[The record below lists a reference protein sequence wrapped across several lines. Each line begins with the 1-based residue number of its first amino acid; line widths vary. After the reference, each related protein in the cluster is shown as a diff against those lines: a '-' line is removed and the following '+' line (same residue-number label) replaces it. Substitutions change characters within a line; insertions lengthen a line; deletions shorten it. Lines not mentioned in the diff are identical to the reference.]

1 MAAVTHT
8 LLGHAVH
15 RSEDPDLLTG
25 RARFIAAQAPA
36 GALRVV
42 FVRSQVAHG
51 ELRSVDVEAAAQMPG
66 VRGIWTAATLA
77 LEPQGDRENPALLRP
92 VLAEGRVRF
101 VGEAVAVIAAD
112 TLGAAY
118 DAADA
123 VVVDV
128 DPLPAVVGPVEAAGP
143 DVALLFPEHGS
154 NVVAGGHHDPD
165 PAFFD
170 DADVVAHVRM
180 SHHRVA
186 PVPMEPNAFAV
197 EPTADGGWNVWA
209 STQSVFGVRE
219 AVAKVLGADASAV
232 RVRAPWVG
240 GGFGAKGGVYPEQL
254 VVAAVSA
261 RLDRPVVWAETR
273 TENLLAMTHGR
284 AQVHDVEIGA
294 TRDGRFT
301 GLRVLGWADVG
312 AYPGRGMFIPM
323 VTRRMSSGVYR
334 FPKVDFS
341 AVTVVTTTTPTG
353 PYRGAGRPEAAALVE
368 RAVDALADELGMDPV
383 ELRRRNFP
391 DPSEFPFTTA
401 TGATYD
407 SGDYAASLDAAL
419 ALADYEG
426 LRADQQRRRQDPMA
440 ALLGIGVATYVE
452 TSGGGQEMGSVR
464 VLTDGTV
471 EVVTGSV
478 ANGQGHQT
486 TWAQIAASV
495 LGVPL
500 EVVRVVASDTGLVD
514 HGVGSFGSRSL
525 QLGGSAVHE
534 AASVVVDQARRL
546 AADLLEAAP
555 EDIVVADG
563 GLAVAG
569 VPASGRSWAE
579 LASVAESRAELLA
592 HSLDFGRGG
601 SFPSGCHV
609 AVVEIDRQTGKVE
622 LRDMVAV
629 DDCGVVIN
637 PLLAEGQVHGGL
649 AQGIAQMLL
658 EEVRFDADGNP
669 LTSTL
674 VDYGIPSAADLPSF
688 TTAHTVTPSPNNP
701 LGAKGIGESGTTGS
715 IAAVWNAVVDALEP
729 FGVRHLDGPFT
740 AETVWRAMQ
749 GQTGSS

>member
-1 MAAVTHT
+1 
-8 LLGHAVH
+8 
-15 RSEDPDLLTG
+15 
-25 RARFIAAQAPA
+25 
-36 GALRVV
+36 
-42 FVRSQVAHG
+42 
-51 ELRSVDVEAAAQMPG
+51 MPG
-66 VRGIWTAATLA
+66 VQGAWTAASLA
-77 LEPQGDRENPALLRP
+77 LEPQGDADTPALLRP

-112 TLGAAY
+112 TLGAAL

-123 VVVDV
+123 VVVDIE
-128 DPLPAVVGPVEAAGP
+128 PLPAVVGPVEATSP
-143 DVALLFPEHGS
+143 DAALLFPEHGS
-154 NVVAGGHHDPD
+154 NIVGGRHHDLSLG
-165 PAFFD
+165 FFE
-170 DADVVAHVRM
+170 DADVVARVRM

-197 EPTADGGWNVWA
+197 EPTPDGGWNVWA

-219 AVAKVLGADASAV
+219 AVAKVLGAEPSAV

-261 RLDRPVVWAETR
+261 RLGRPVVWVETR

-284 AQVHDVEIGA
+284 AQIHEVEIGA

-323 VTRRMSSGVYR
+323 VTRRMSAGVYR
-334 FPKVDFS
+334 FPKIDFS
-341 AVTVVTTTTPTG
+341 AVTVVTSTTPTG

-368 RAVDALADELGMDPV
+368 RAVDALADELDIDPV

-407 SGDYAASLDAAL
+407 SGDYAGSLDAAL
-419 ALADYEG
+419 ALAGYDE
-426 LRADQQRRRQDPMA
+426 LRADQARRRQDPDA
-440 ALLGIGVATYVE
+440 RLLGIGVATYVE
-452 TSGGGQEMGSVR
+452 ISGGGQEMGSVR

-500 EVVRVVASDTGLVD
+500 EAVRVVSSDTGLVD

-534 AASVVVDQARRL
+534 AAHVVVDQARRL
-546 AADLLEAAP
+546 AADVLEAAP
-555 EDIVVADG
+555 DDIVVTNG
-563 GLAVAG
+563 GMSVAG

-579 LASVAESRAELLA
+579 LASVAESRAEPLA

-601 SFPSGCHV
+601 SFPFGCHV
-609 AVVEIDRQTGKVE
+609 AVVEIDRETGKVA

-649 AQGIAQMLL
+649 AQGIAQALL
-658 EEVRFDADGNP
+658 EEVRYDPDGNP
-669 LTSTL
+669 VTSNL
-674 VDYGIPSAADLPSF
+674 ADYAFITAAELPSF
-688 TTAHTVTPSPNNP
+688 ERIPMETPTPVNE
-701 LGAKGIGESGTTGS
+701 LGAKGIGESGTIGS
-715 IAAVWNAVVDALEP
+715 TPAVHNAVLDALVP
-729 FGVRHLDGPFT
+729 FGVKHLDMPCT
-740 AETVWRAMQ
+740 SEKVWRAIN
-749 GQTGSS
+749 GLSAPEPDFSPPAAAGLGSVATATGDEDIPAL